1 MTKDEFRPIVKKLKI
16 AYRRDG
22 FFSDE
27 DMIDLWYERLG
38 KAEPEYLAKAVDN
51 YIDKNSF
58 QPTIADIIAEYKAI
72 KDGIS
77 AVNARLREIYDRTRG
92 VYPNI
97 RLNDSEEEKKAAELD
112 ARNAWTALIMQKPL
126 HERIAFAERVEQTT
140 IKYVKMIEDNGRND
154 IPTLAEFFRGAR

>member
-16 AYRRDG
+16 AYRRDD
-22 FFSDE
+22 FFADN

-38 KAEPEYLAKAVDN
+38 NAEPEYLAKAVDN

-77 AVNARLREIYDRTRG
+77 AVNARLREIYDRTKG

-112 ARNAWTALIMQKPL
+112 ARNAWTALIMQKPFQ
-126 HERIAFAERVEQTT
+126 ERIAFAERVEQTT
-140 IKYVKMIEDNGRND
+140 IKYVKMIEENGRND

>member
-38 KAEPEYLAKAVDN
+38 NTKPEYLIKAVDN
-51 YIDKNSF
+51 YIDKNTF

-72 KDGIS
+72 TDGIS
-77 AVNARLREIYDRTRG
+77 AVNARLMEIYDRTRG
-92 VYPNI
+92 IYPNLL
-97 RLNDSEEEKKAAELD
+97 LNGSEEEKKSAELE
-112 ARNAWTALIMQKPL
+112 ARNAWTSLIMKKPF
-126 HERIAFAERVEQTT
+126 HERIAYAERIEQIT
-140 IKYVKMIEDNGRND
+140 IKYVKMIEDSGRNV
-154 IPTLAEFFRGAR
+154 IPTLEEFFKGAR

>member
-16 AYRRDG
+16 AYRRDD
-22 FFSDE
+22 FFADN

-38 KAEPEYLAKAVDN
+38 NAEPEYLAKAVDN

-112 ARNAWTALIMQKPL
+112 ARNAWTALIMQKPFQ
-126 HERIAFAERVEQTT
+126 ERIAFAERVEQTT
-140 IKYVKMIEDNGRND
+140 IKYVKMIEENGRND